1 MYVMLTLC
9 SMHSGRGHWAAGRGG
24 YLVTLVKIEISLSHT
39 NNFSSYTFSSY
50 TLKHVWWKE
59 FDFSVIFLSFCPST
73 HKERIFWIDQ
83 SIFALFFS
91 QNFRIIFRIFSQNFH
106 IIFRI
111 FRETFAFSLFYFS
124 RNRLKRNFAKKTKIF
139 AFFARKRNAKKLEHF
154 RERFFLFAAN
164 PNPNRWTT
172 LSK

>member
-24 YLVTLVKIEISLSHT
+24 YLVTLVIIEILLCHI
-39 NNFSSYTFSSY
+39 NNFSSY

-91 QNFRIIFRIFSQNFH
+91 QNFRIIFRIFLRNLH
-106 IIFRI
+106 IIFSHFSRNICIFVILFFAKQIKAKFLEKKENFRI
-111 FRETFAFSLFYFS
+111 FREKTKCEKNRTFS
-124 RNRLKRNFAKKTKIF
+124 RTIF
-139 AFFARKRNAKKLEHF
+139 PIRCK
-154 RERFFLFAAN
+154 
-164 PNPNRWTT
+164 P
-172 LSK
+172 